1 MITGHSR
8 SSLAL
13 AAFAGLACLTSPA
26 SAQQPTGPSTGRLSC
41 TLSSPPAAT
50 VTTQKPM
57 ECRFRPRRGPL
68 QQYTGVVRGFSMDL
82 ASIRSAAMA
91 WRVFGPYARAPLG
104 ALTGQYSASGTGA
117 GTSGHVLNGGEKNQ
131 VTLQPLPFQGHR
143 GINVS
148 TGVTALELTLV
159 PPGKRR

>member
-13 AAFAGLACLTSPA
+13 TAFAGLACLSGPA
-26 SAQQPTGPSTGRLSC
+26 LAQPSGPPTGRLSC
-41 TLSSPPAAT
+41 TLSGPPAPI

-68 QQYTGVVRGFSMDL
+68 QQYTGVVRGFSLDL

-104 ALTGQYSASGTGA
+104 ALAGEYKASGTGA
-117 GTSGHVLNGGEKNQ
+117 GTGGHLLTGGGSNE

-143 GINVS
+143 GINVA